1 MSVISKSIPT
11 ATITLSRPRITEK
24 ATFLVGAKNPVYT
37 FEVVKEATKAEVI
50 KVFKAKYKLDPVKV
64 NIVNLHRKSTF
75 KRGHL
80 GFKTGVKKAMV
91 FLKPGEKIDLA

>member
-1 MSVISKSIPT
+1 MSVISKSIKT
-11 ATITLSRPRITEK
+11 TTITLSRPRVTEK
-24 ATFLVGAKNPVYT
+24 ATFLAGAKNPVYT

-64 NIVNLHRKSTF
+64 NMVNLHRKSTF

-80 GFKTGVKKAMV
+80 GFKTGVKKALV
-91 FLKPGEKIDLA
+91 FLKPGEKIELV